1 MHEIEPDEEYKYD
14 TIQIVRKVKFSL
26 DCYKER
32 TSTKDN
38 VMFDRI
44 ANIPKHNPRI
54 LTDLST
60 ESQNCKNTV

>member
-1 MHEIEPDEEYKYD
+1 MHDIEPDEEHEYD

-38 VMFDRI
+38 VMFDEI
-44 ANIPKHNPRI
+44 ARI
-54 LTDLST
+54 LADLST
-60 ESQNCKNTV
+60 ESWN